1 MVLRPFLSMRENA
14 DAVPGGVRVFGI
26 LSISPS
32 NRCAKTPTP
41 PADRGAISFAPILLA
56 DWGNKIDPESAH

>member
-1 MVLRPFLSMRENA
+1 MRENA

-32 NRCAKTPTP
+32 NQTPTP